1 MKKIKVLFDFI
12 KLAVAEKIAFYR
24 NVNTKL
30 TDNPTFP
37 TPDEPLTKSKA
48 AVDKM
53 EVSFLASKDGSH
65 TAIAT
70 LRADEEAADKIF
82 RSEAEYV
89 DRTSDG
95 DESKILSS
103 GFHASKQPESI
114 QKAVLAV
121 EDGPNS
127 GSVKLV
133 ARAVPKAG
141 AYIWQYA
148 KGTLP
153 TDVNGWI
160 QAGTGTRSFFELTGL
175 SVAAIYYF
183 RMAAVTPDG
192 TTDFCSPVMK
202 VIV

>member
-1 MKKIKVLFDFI
+1 MKKLKVLLDFI

-24 NVNTKL
+24 NVIAKL
-30 TDNPTFP
+30 TDNATFP
-37 TPDEPLTKSKA
+37 TPIVPLTEAKA

-53 EVSFLASKDGSH
+53 EVSYLASKDGSH

-70 LRADEEAADKIF
+70 LRADEEAVDKIF
-82 RSEAEYV
+82 HKEATYV
-89 DRTSDG
+89 DSVSDG

-103 GFHASKQPESI
+103 GFHASKQPDSI
-114 QKAVLAV
+114 QKPVLAV

-141 AYIWQYA
+141 AYIWQYS
-148 KGTLP
+148 KDTLP
-153 TDVNGWI
+153 TDESGWKL
-160 QAGTGTRSFFELTGL
+160 AGTGTRSFFELTGL
-175 SVAAIYYF
+175 TVAAKYYF
-183 RMAAVTPDG
+183 RMAAVTTEG

>member
-1 MKKIKVLFDFI
+1 MKRIKVLLDFI

-24 NVNTKL
+24 NVNSEL
-30 TDNPTFP
+30 TDNATFP
-37 TPDEPLTKSKA
+37 TPIVPLTEAKA

-53 EVSFLASKDGSH
+53 ETSYLASKDGSH

-70 LRADEEAADKIF
+70 LRADEEAADEIF
-82 RSEAEYV
+82 RRNATYV
-89 DRTSDG
+89 DVTADG

-114 QKAVLAV
+114 QKPILAV

-127 GSVKLV
+127 GCVKLV
-133 ARAVPKAG
+133 ARAVSKAG

-148 KGTLP
+148 KDTLP
-153 TDVNGWI
+153 TDENGWT
-160 QAGTGTRSFFELTGL
+160 QAGISTQSYFIVTGL
-175 SVAAIYYF
+175 TVGAKCYF
-183 RMAAVTPDG
+183 RRAVVMPDG